1 MLVDIRESS
10 ITYSPLSLVS
20 IFISSQGKASKHG
33 SSLIVNK
40 VSGALFSG
48 IIIGGKCY
56 RISGSSKDFF
66 TIFRMNK

>member
-48 IIIGGKCY
+48 IIIGGSATVLAGAA
-56 RISGSSKDFF
+56 RTFLPF
-66 TIFRMNK
+66 LE